1 MVTEPAESTRLPTV
15 VVLLLPPDVVPS
27 PEIVAKEASVGCRQ
41 RLGRAA
47 TQRVMLPKMA
57 ELSVVVL
64 TATRTPPRAR

>member
-1 MVTEPAESTRLPTV
+1 MSEPTRVSTV
-15 VVLLLPPDVVPS
+15 MMLLLPADVVPS

-57 ELSVVVL
+57 ELSVVVS
-64 TATRTPPRAR
+64 TATRTLPRAR